1 MGFQAVI
8 LVCDLGYH
16 SQVAVP
22 PGPPSW
28 VVLVSAVGLEDVEMR
43 WYSAHFLKGGGGVV

>member
-1 MGFQAVI
+1 MI

-22 PGPPSW
+22 PPGPPSW
-28 VVLVSAVGLEDVEMR
+28 LVLVSALGLEDVEMR
-43 WYSAHFLKGGGGVV
+43 WYSPPAHFFRGGGGMI